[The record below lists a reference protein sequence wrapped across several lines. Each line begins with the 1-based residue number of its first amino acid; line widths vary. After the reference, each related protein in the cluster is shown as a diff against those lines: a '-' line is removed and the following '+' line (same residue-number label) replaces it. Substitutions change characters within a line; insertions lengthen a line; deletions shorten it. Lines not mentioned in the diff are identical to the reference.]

1 MANLSITYSSPKSST
16 CSSTFARSTGAVTSV
31 VGTAERKPATASSG
45 IDRASVARLGVTTKI
60 NFFEASYAYETS
72 A

>member
-1 MANLSITYSSPKSST
+1 MNLLTSSSPKLST
-16 CSSTFARSTGAVTSV
+16 CSSTFARSTGAVTNV

-45 IDRASVARLGVTTKI
+45 IDKASDARLGVRAKI
-60 NFFEASYAYETS
+60 NFFEASYAYERS